1 MRHKK
6 NPTMSHS
13 FIFMFSFTVTLG
25 GIKQLHASFFNL
37 FFFKCQTAAYWEVS
51 WVHCLHTVLII
62 WKFSLASWSKKKKSS
77 VSLTMP
83 RCTMWAVYDFRGM
96 FLLEM
101 LIQFQDYVDLWG
113 STVHNLAQ
121 VHFFFPPSPL
131 FDFNVKSNK
140 PTFQRAVDCGHVERQ
155 LVYCWRA
162 CLHLMPPQIA
172 ARAQQVWLL

>member
-1 MRHKK
+1 
-6 NPTMSHS
+6 MSHS

-25 GIKQLHASFFNL
+25 GIKQPHASFFYL

-62 WKFSLASWSKKKKSS
+62 WKFSLASWSKKKNRLCPSRCPAVPCELCMTLEACFCWKCSS
-77 VSLTMP
+77 NSRIMLTFEAP
-83 RCTMWAVYDFRGM
+83 LYTILHKC
-96 FLLEM
+96 
-101 LIQFQDYVDLWG
+101 I
-113 STVHNLAQ
+113 
-121 VHFFFPPSPL
+121 FFFPPSPL